1 MLRKGDLVKW
11 LGATTPADQTQLGI
25 IGEDQRKGSTSI
37 LVYWLDPSL
46 NSPDL
51 RDWRGQPREPILWLE
66 RLRKDNEV

>member
-11 LGATTPADQTQLGI
+11 LGATIPVDQTQLGI

-37 LVYWLDPSL
+37 FVYWLDPSL
-46 NSPDL
+46 NPPDK
-51 RDWRGQPREPILWLE
+51 PREPILWLE